1 MKNFTRC
8 LLILAAL
15 VGLQTPVL
23 ADEMLIVRSA
33 RDFEETMTALQ
44 AAIAARGYKVTRVQ
58 RVDVG
63 LEAKG
68 YTTDKYRVVFY
79 GKADE
84 VGRLAERHPDLIAFL
99 PLNVAIFSEG
109 SQTLIT
115 TNRPRSLAALF
126 PASELEPTFAQWEA
140 DLVGVFEEIRRAR

>member
-1 MKNFTRC
+1 MKTLARC
-8 LLILAAL
+8 LLTLAAAA
-15 VGLQTPVL
+15 GLHTPVW
-23 ADEMLIVRSA
+23 ADEMLIARSA

-44 AAIAARGYKVTRVQ
+44 GAIAARGYKVTRVQ

-84 VGRLAERHPDLIAFL
+84 VARLAERHPDLIAFL

-126 PASELEPTFAQWEA
+126 PAPELEQTFAQWEA
-140 DLVGVFEEIRRAR
+140 DLVGIFEEIRRAR

>member
-1 MKNFTRC
+1 MKTVARC
-8 LLILAAL
+8 LLILAASA
-15 VGLQTPVL
+15 GLHMPAW

-79 GKADE
+79 GRADE
-84 VGRLAERHPDLIAFL
+84 VTRLAERHPDLIAFL

>member
-1 MKNFTRC
+1 MKALTRC
-8 LLILAAL
+8 LLTLAA
-15 VGLQTPVL
+15 VAGLHMPVW
-23 ADEMLIVRSA
+23 ADEMLIVRSG
-33 RDFEETMTALQ
+33 RDFEETMSALQ
-44 AAIAARGYKVTRVQ
+44 GAIAARGYKVTRVQ

-84 VGRLAERHPDLIAFL
+84 VVRLAERHPDLIAFL

-109 SQTLIT
+109 NQTLIT

-126 PASELEPTFAQWEA
+126 PAPELKATFAQWEA
-140 DLVGVFEEIRRAR
+140 DLVGIFEEIRRAR

>member
-1 MKNFTRC
+1 MKALARC

-15 VGLQTPVL
+15 AGLHMPVR
-23 ADEMLIVRSA
+23 AQEMLIARSA

-44 AAIAARGYKVTRVQ
+44 GAIAARGYKVIRVQ

-63 LEAKG
+63 LQAKG

-84 VGRLAERHPDLIAFL
+84 VARLAERHPDLIAFL

-109 SQTLIT
+109 PQTLIT

-126 PASELEPTFAQWEA
+126 PTPELERTFAHWEA
-140 DLVGVFEEIRRAR
+140 DLIGIFEEIRRAR